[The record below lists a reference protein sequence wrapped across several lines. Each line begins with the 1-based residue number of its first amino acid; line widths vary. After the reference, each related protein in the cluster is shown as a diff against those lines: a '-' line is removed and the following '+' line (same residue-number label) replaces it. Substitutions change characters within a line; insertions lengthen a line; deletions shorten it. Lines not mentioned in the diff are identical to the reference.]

1 MLILNRSSLK
11 IKNDLPYFEDPEM
24 AKLGWVRQGFL
35 TRKGGVS
42 LPPYHSLNIGERN
55 GDREEDVLKNRNLIA
70 QAFCF
75 DLGRLVL
82 LHQKQE
88 DKILLLKEP
97 VHALPPLME
106 YDAMVTRSQN
116 TFLGILTADC
126 LPVFAVDKKK
136 KVVAAIHAGRQGT
149 ALHITTGVLR
159 KMMEEFNCS
168 PTDLIIS
175 LGPSIGPCCY
185 EIDEKVF
192 QPEWEPFS
200 TSKGNGR
207 RMVDL
212 AAINITQMKKEGI
225 REEQICRIDLCT
237 RCHHDLLF
245 SYRKEGQTGRQLSFI
260 GII

>member
-1 MLILNRSSLK
+1 MLILSRSSLK
-11 IKNDLPYFEDPEM
+11 IKKDLPYFEDPEM
-24 AKLGWVRQGFL
+24 ARIEWVRHAFL

-55 GDREEDVLKNRNLIA
+55 GDREEHVLRNRNLIA

-75 DLGRLVL
+75 NLERLIS

-88 DKILLLKEP
+88 DKILVLKEP
-97 VHALPPLME
+97 VNALPALME
-106 YDAMVTRSQN
+106 YDAMVTNAPN

-126 LPVFAVDKKK
+126 LPIFAVDKKK
-136 KVVAAIHAGRQGT
+136 KAVAAVHAGRQGT
-149 ALHITTGVLR
+149 ALHITAKVLR
-159 KMMEEFNCS
+159 NMKEEFNCS
-168 PTDLIIS
+168 PKDLVIS

-192 QPEWEPFS
+192 QTEWEPFS

-212 AAINITQMKKEGI
+212 AAINVAQMKKEGI
-225 REEQICRIDLCT
+225 QEEQICRIDLCT

-245 SYRKEGQTGRQLSFI
+245 SYRREGQTGRQLSFI

>member
-1 MLILNRSSLK
+1 MLILSRSSLK
-11 IKNDLPYFEDPEM
+11 IKKDLPYFEDPEM
-24 AKLGWVRQGFL
+24 ARIEWVRHAFL

-55 GDREEDVLKNRNLIA
+55 GDREEHVLRNRNLIA

-75 DLGRLVL
+75 NLERLIL

-88 DKILLLKEP
+88 DKILVLKEP
-97 VHALPPLME
+97 VNALPALME
-106 YDAMVTRSQN
+106 YDAMVTNAPN

-126 LPVFAVDKKK
+126 LPIFAVDKKK
-136 KVVAAIHAGRQGT
+136 KVVAAVHAGRQGT
-149 ALHITTGVLR
+149 ALHITAKVLR
-159 KMMEEFNCS
+159 NMKEEFNCS
-168 PTDLIIS
+168 PKDLVIS

-192 QPEWEPFS
+192 QTEWEPFS

-212 AAINITQMKKEGI
+212 AAINVAQMKKEGI
-225 REEQICRIDLCT
+225 QEEQICRIDLCT

-245 SYRKEGQTGRQLSFI
+245 SYRREGQTGRQLSFI

>member
-1 MLILNRSSLK
+1 MLILSRSSLK
-11 IKNDLPYFEDPEM
+11 IKKDLPYFEDPEM
-24 AKLGWVRQGFL
+24 ARIEWVRHAFL

-55 GDREEDVLKNRNLIA
+55 GDREEHVFRNRNLIA

-75 DLGRLVL
+75 DLERLIS

-88 DKILLLKEP
+88 DKILVLKEP
-97 VHALPPLME
+97 VNALPPLME
-106 YDAMVTRSQN
+106 YDAMVTNSPN
-116 TFLGILTADC
+116 IFLGILTADC
-126 LPVFAVDKKK
+126 LPIFAVDKKK
-136 KVVAAIHAGRQGT
+136 KVVAAVHAGRQGT
-149 ALHITTGVLR
+149 ALHITAKVLR
-159 KMMEEFNCS
+159 NMKEEFNCS
-168 PTDLIIS
+168 PKDLVIS

-192 QPEWEPFS
+192 QTEWEPFS

-212 AAINITQMKKEGI
+212 AAINVAQMKKEGI
-225 REEQICRIDLCT
+225 QEEQICRIDLCT

-245 SYRKEGQTGRQLSFI
+245 SYRREGQTGRQLSFI